1 MKFPDRRITDS
12 AEKHFASFPES
23 MKKDCSYRLDSDVVI
38 ERLGAYEDLV
48 DKNQLLLMEAGIG
61 SHVYIIFKPENYT
74 LGVFHA
80 RLLDSPQK
88 KKVKSISVS
97 KRGIV
102 YNVGDQGFRDE
113 DFGNVI
119 FTSYEE
125 AKSNLDRLKEE
136 NQEVLN
142 RYFNMYRS
150 KE

>member
-1 MKFPDRRITDS
+1 MKFPNKRLTES
-12 AEKHFASFPES
+12 ADKHFASFPEE
-23 MKKDCSYRLDSDVVI
+23 MRKDCSYNLDSDIIV

-48 DKNQLLLMEAGIG
+48 DRNQLLLMQAGIG
-61 SHVYIIFKPENYT
+61 NYVYLIFKPENYT